1 MSVPVVIGGADG
13 PTSVFLAGRLGG
25 GWINVFGL
33 CIVIAILVP
42 NIIYAFRFRGVE
54 NKCTNKVMNIIEQ
67 IGRYGCMLFL
77 VLPIGQSG
85 FAFGSIGAFLCFFI
99 GNAVLLFAYWVVWI
113 LYFIRQ
119 SIWKSLALAILP
131 TVIFMLTGITLQH
144 VLLIIAAILF
154 GAGHIYVTWKNIK

>member
-67 IGRYGCMLFL
+67 IGRILRDYG
-77 VLPIGQSG
+77 
-85 FAFGSIGAFLCFFI
+85 
-99 GNAVLLFAYWVVWI
+99 LL
-113 LYFIRQ
+113 
-119 SIWKSLALAILP
+119 S
-131 TVIFMLTGITLQH
+131 T
-144 VLLIIAAILF
+144 
-154 GAGHIYVTWKNIK
+154 GHIVKAYRNR